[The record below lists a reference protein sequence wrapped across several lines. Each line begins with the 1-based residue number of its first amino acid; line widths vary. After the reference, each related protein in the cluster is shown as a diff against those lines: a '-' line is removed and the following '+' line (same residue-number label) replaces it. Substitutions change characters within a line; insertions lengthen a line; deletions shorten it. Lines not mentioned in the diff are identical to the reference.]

1 MDVIDYLSTGLFS
14 DFSQTFMHD
23 GSALSNFC
31 FEVKMLLLISGLVV
45 FLGVHS
51 VRMLVPGWRTRMLQT
66 RGEGSWK
73 ALYSLV
79 SLLGFALLCWG
90 YGQARQ
96 QPVVLW
102 IPFAG
107 SRHLAALLMLGSW
120 LLLVAAYV
128 PGNGIKSRLHHP
140 MLLGV
145 KLWATA
151 HLLANGNLAD
161 LLLFGSFLAWA
172 VMCFISAQR
181 RDRLAGT
188 VYPSGRIGATLLTV
202 AVGVLAWAGFAMF
215 LHRALIGV
223 PVFG

>member
-1 MDVIDYLSTGLFS
+1 MVFLIFGLF
-14 DFSQTFMHD
+14 
-23 GSALSNFC
+23 
-31 FEVKMLLLISGLVV
+31 I

-51 VRMLVPGWRTRMLQT
+51 VRMLAPDWRARTVQS
-66 RGEGSWK
+66 RGAGAWK
-73 ALYSLV
+73 GFYSLV
-79 SLLGFALLCWG
+79 SLLGFVLLCWG

-128 PGNGIKSRLHHP
+128 PGNSIKSKLHHP

-161 LLLFGSFLAWA
+161 LLLFGSFLLWA
-172 VMCFISAQR
+172 VTCFISVRR
-181 RDRLAGT
+181 RDRAAAT
-188 VYPSGRIGATLLTV
+188 AYPSGSLGATLLTV
-202 AVGVLAWAGFAMF
+202 VLGLLAWAGFAMF

>member
-1 MDVIDYLSTGLFS
+1 MF
-14 DFSQTFMHD
+14 F
-23 GSALSNFC
+23 
-31 FEVKMLLLISGLVV
+31 LIFGLVL

-51 VRMLVPGWRTRMLQT
+51 VRMLAPGWRTRTLQN
-66 RGEGSWK
+66 RGEGAWK
-73 ALYSLV
+73 AVYSLV

-102 IPFAG
+102 VPPVG
-107 SRHLAALLMLGSW
+107 TRHLAALLMLGSW

-145 KLWATA
+145 KVWAVA

-161 LLLFGSFLAWA
+161 LLLFGSFLLWA
-172 VMCFISAQR
+172 VVCFISAQR
-181 RDRLAGT
+181 RDRAAAT
-188 VYPSGRIGATLLTV
+188 VYPSGKLGATLLTL

-215 LHRALIGV
+215 LHKPLIGV